1 MTKDTFTQTSSSMN
15 MLLQI
20 NPFAILSK
28 THYRGGHVK
37 TSHFQYNQERNL
49 IFKLANIQV

>member
-37 TSHFQYNQERNL
+37 TSHFQYNQERNF
-49 IFKLANIQV
+49 FKLANIQV